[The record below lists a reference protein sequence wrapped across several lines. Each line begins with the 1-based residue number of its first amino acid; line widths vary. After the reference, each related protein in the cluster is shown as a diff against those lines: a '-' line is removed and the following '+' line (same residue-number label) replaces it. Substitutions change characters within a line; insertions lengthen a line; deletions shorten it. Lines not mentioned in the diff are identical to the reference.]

1 MLVFG
6 SRARYSTQFVQ
17 PGYGEKISR
26 KKQGWKIEPFIGS
39 KRGKREIKE
48 KGERRGKKEVQR
60 GEKGEKEKRQR
71 IMRKEERIKRESSKE
86 KNTGKKISITF

>member
-48 KGERRGKKEVQR
+48 KEEKKGKKSTKRGKR
-60 GEKGEKEKRQR
+60 GKREKAKDNEKGRKDKE
-71 IMRKEERIKRESSKE
+71 
-86 KNTGKKISITF
+86 GKF